1 MDINTP
7 LAELATT
14 QPGAVPVFH
23 RHHLDFCCGGQKSLK
38 AACEAR
44 QLDPAAVLAE
54 IQAATP
60 PPDPVTEWSEQPLDR
75 LISHV
80 LERYHSGHREVLPH
94 LLQMAEKVEAVHA
107 DHPLRPAGLAGFLV
121 EINDELESHMQKE
134 EQILFPMI
142 LEGQGH
148 LAGPPIRVMTQEPDE
163 HGVRLA
169 RLRALAHDYQPP
181 PDACTTWRALYAG
194 LLELERELMA
204 HIHLENNVLFK
215 RARQ

>member
-1 MDINTP
+1 MDLNTS
-7 LAELATT
+7 LADLATT
-14 QPGAVPVFH
+14 LPGAVPVFH

-60 PPDPVTEWSEQPLDR
+60 PPDPVTGWSEQPLDR
-75 LISHV
+75 VIAHV

-107 DHPLRPAGLAGFLV
+107 DHPQRPAGLAGFLV
-121 EINDELESHMQKE
+121 EINAELEGHMQKE

-142 LEGQGH
+142 LEGQGY
-148 LAGPPIRVMTQEPDE
+148 LAGPPIRVMTQEHDE

-169 RLRALAHDYQPP
+169 RLRGLAHDYQPP

-194 LLELERELMA
+194 LAELEQELMA

>member
-1 MDINTP
+1 MDTNTT
-7 LAELATT
+7 LAELAAT
-14 QPGAVPVFH
+14 QAGAVQVFH

-44 QLDPAAVLAE
+44 QLEPAAVLAE

-60 PPDPVTEWSEQPLDR
+60 PPDPLTQWSEAPLDQV
-75 LISHV
+75 LAHV
-80 LERYHSGHREVLPH
+80 LERYHAGHREVLPH
-94 LLQMAEKVEAVHA
+94 LLQMSEKVEAVHA
-107 DHPLRPAGLAGFLV
+107 DHPERPTGLTGFLV
-121 EINDELESHMQKE
+121 EVADELEGHMQKE

-142 LEGQGH
+142 LEGQGY
-148 LAGPPIRVMTQEPDE
+148 LAGPPIRVMTQEHDE

-194 LLELERELMA
+194 LAELEHELMA